1 MKTSI
6 EFGEMMFSVVCKCLN
21 TKFDTRENISVLQ
34 LKNYHHGMVLSIT
47 ITHLVCQ
54 TSVKT
59 NAVN

>member
-6 EFGEMMFSVVCKCLN
+6 EFEEMTFPVVCKCLN

-34 LKNYHHGMVLSIT
+34 SKNDHQGMVLSIT
-47 ITHLVCQ
+47 ITHLVYQ